1 MKSKVQRPAIKNRVQ
16 SSAIMN
22 KVNKYNYFEKLIF
35 KSIFVLIFLLV
46 LLLVKKVN
54 LDGTNNLL
62 EGLKKNLNYEFS
74 LKEDGKKIYNK
85 AKDIIDDSLETV
97 GVFNAESIKYNS
109 PLNGTIY
116 KTFGQD
122 VIINEEK
129 VKNSGVDIKSVSEE
143 DPKVI
148 MSGVV
153 TKVEKNGNKGYF
165 VTIKKDNIEIIYG
178 YLSKAYVSEGN
189 NVDVGD
195 LIGLL
200 GTNKDGNK
208 YLRLE
213 VYIDGIAVDPTDYI
227 EI

>member
-16 SSAIMN
+16 SSGIVQ

-35 KSIFVLIFLLV
+35 KSIFVLIFLLI
-46 LLLVKKVN
+46 LLLIKKVN
-54 LDGTNNLL
+54 LDGSNNLL

-74 LKEDGKKIYNK
+74 LKEDGKKIYYK
-85 AKDIIDDSLETV
+85 AKDIIDDSLESV
-97 GVFNAESIKYNS
+97 GVFNSESIKYKS

-122 VIINEEK
+122 IIINEEK
-129 VKNSGVDIKSVSEE
+129 IKNGGLDIKSVSEE
-143 DPKVI
+143 DPKIV

-153 TKVEKNGNKGYF
+153 TKVEKNGNKGYY
-165 VTIKKDNIEIIYG
+165 VTIKKDNIEITYG
-178 YLSKAYVSEGN
+178 YLSKAYVSEGS
-189 NVDVGD
+189 NVEVGD

-213 VYIDGIAVDPTDYI
+213 VYIDGIAVDPADYI